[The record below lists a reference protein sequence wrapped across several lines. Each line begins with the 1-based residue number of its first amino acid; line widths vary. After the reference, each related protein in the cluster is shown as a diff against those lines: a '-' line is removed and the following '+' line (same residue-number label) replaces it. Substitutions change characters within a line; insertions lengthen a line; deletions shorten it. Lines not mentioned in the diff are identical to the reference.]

1 MTRRV
6 AEASD
11 EDPEARRTAPGTHQ
25 MNLERRMSPAMRGP
39 ARAGSGP
46 PGGSPGPTARVA
58 LTVVAVAGF
67 WLVALHPLLSLLR

>member
-1 MTRRV
+1 
-6 AEASD
+6 
-11 EDPEARRTAPGTHQ
+11 